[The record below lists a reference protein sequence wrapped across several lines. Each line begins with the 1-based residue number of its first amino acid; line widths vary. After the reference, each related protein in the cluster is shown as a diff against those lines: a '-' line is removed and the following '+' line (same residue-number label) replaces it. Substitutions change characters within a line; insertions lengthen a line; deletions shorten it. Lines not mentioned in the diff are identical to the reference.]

1 MNDDEDDEDD
11 REKRLVIVVS
21 VGMRK
26 LLALFHKPIEWSGH
40 LVEFFLNLRF
50 VRVVVVG
57 EGTMKGKLSRLP
69 EFFCRL
75 TMVD

>member
-1 MNDDEDDEDD
+1 M
-11 REKRLVIVVS
+11 VS

-40 LVEFFLNLRF
+40 LVEFFLNLRS
-50 VRVVVVG
+50 VQVVVVG
-57 EGTMKGKLSRLP
+57 GNDEGQMESFTT
-69 EFFCRL
+69 FFCKL

>member
-1 MNDDEDDEDD
+1 MNDDEDDEAD

-40 LVEFFLNLRF
+40 LVEFFLNLCS
-50 VRVVVVG
+50 VRVDVG
-57 EGTMKGKLSRLP
+57 RGTMKGKLSRLP
-69 EFFCRL
+69 DFFCKL